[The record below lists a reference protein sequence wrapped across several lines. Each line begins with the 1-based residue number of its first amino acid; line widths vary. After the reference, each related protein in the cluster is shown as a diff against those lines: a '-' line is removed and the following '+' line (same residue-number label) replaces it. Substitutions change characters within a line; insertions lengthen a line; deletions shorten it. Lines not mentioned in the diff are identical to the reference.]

1 MFICFFFLSQCLI
14 LPLNCVDI
22 LKCRLQSFKNSIMS
36 AIICIQ
42 CTEHNNPPTLE
53 LFKIWLEWLACL
65 GAAAQW
71 GRDLHLHYNRA
82 SCLKVFN
89 WWCACSYLHLSCPI
103 LQPQW
108 LFSDRCHGLSSRGTL
123 HTLLI
128 SIVVVPSISN
138 HTTVSSIS
146 LMLLSCNFFSPVSS
160 FHFKKVRCEM
170 PCPHAV
176 DPLAHCCHHTF
187 WAFYH
192 QSGRDW
198 CWCWTALQPTA
209 MRRLIKATV

>member
-1 MFICFFFLSQCLI
+1 MGSKLFKSLCHYLFICLFLSQCLI
-14 LPLNCVDI
+14 APLKYGDI

-36 AIICIQ
+36 AIICIIIICIQ
-42 CTEHNNPPTLE
+42 CTEHNKPSTLE

-65 GAAAQW
+65 GAAAQC

-82 SCLKVFN
+82 TYLKVFN

-103 LQPQW
+103 LQPTW

-128 SIVVVPSISN
+128 SIVVVPCISN

-176 DPLAHCCHHTF
+176 DPLARLAPAHC
-187 WAFYH
+187 
-192 QSGRDW
+192 
-198 CWCWTALQPTA
+198 
-209 MRRLIKATV
+209 